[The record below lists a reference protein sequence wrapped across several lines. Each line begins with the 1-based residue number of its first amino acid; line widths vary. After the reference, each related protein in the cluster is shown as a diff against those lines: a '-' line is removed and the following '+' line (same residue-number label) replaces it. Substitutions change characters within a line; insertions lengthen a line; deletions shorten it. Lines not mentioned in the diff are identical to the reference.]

1 MNVLDLQLKKVY
13 AQMDLSFDSRAYSWY
28 RMDYQIFTPLTEG
41 NMKYFIPAKLF
52 DELFDMYGDSPL
64 LVPNPYIDKI
74 LKSSS
79 KKDENVLEQILKQS
93 LYDLRYIIQ
102 SNAYLPYTR
111 TGTITLSTYDPRLKD
126 GNWIFNKYSGE
137 IMYLKAVNS
146 AQVISNSGISSGMTL
161 SVDRCML
168 LSQLSDYMN
177 VIMMPAP
184 TTISVDWKNGI
195 STLLSKWRVNKDILA
210 RLIYN
215 RNGEGWSNKM
225 NNR

>member
-1 MNVLDLQLKKVY
+1 
-13 AQMDLSFDSRAYSWY
+13 
-28 RMDYQIFTPLTEG
+28 
-41 NMKYFIPAKLF
+41 
-52 DELFDMYGDSPL
+52 
-64 LVPNPYIDKI
+64 
-74 LKSSS
+74 
-79 KKDENVLEQILKQS
+79 
-93 LYDLRYIIQ
+93 
-102 SNAYLPYTR
+102 
-111 TGTITLSTYDPRLKD
+111 
-126 GNWIFNKYSGE
+126 
-137 IMYLKAVNS
+137 MYLKAVNS